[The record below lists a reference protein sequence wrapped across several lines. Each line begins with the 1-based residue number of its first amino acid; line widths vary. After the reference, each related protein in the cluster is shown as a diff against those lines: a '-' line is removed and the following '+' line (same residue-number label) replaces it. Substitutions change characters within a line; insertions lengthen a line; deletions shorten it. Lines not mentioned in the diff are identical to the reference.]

1 LNAIIICNGNIKEH
15 SDYKE
20 YFDSSDI
27 IICCDG
33 GAAHLRKFNILPDV
47 LLGDFDSISGDDYNY
62 FKNKAVKIIK
72 FPIKKDVTDAEIAV
86 DFAIDEGCTDI
97 TIIGAIGSR
106 LDHSIANIFLLKK
119 MLSKKINGKI
129 IDGKNKITLLKD
141 RTIIKKENGYKLSL
155 IPLTQSVTGVT
166 TEGLAYPLNDATIKM
181 GSTWGISNEFIAD
194 KATVTL
200 KSGILIAILSKD

>member
-1 LNAIIICNGNIKEH
+1 LNAIIVCNGNVKEY

-33 GAAHLRKFNILPDV
+33 GAAHLRKFNIIPDV
-47 LLGDFDSISGDDYNY
+47 LLGDFDSISDDDYNY
-62 FKNKAVKIIK
+62 FKNKSVKIIK

-86 DFAIDEGCTDI
+86 DYAMERGCENI
-97 TIIGAIGSR
+97 TLVGATGSR
-106 LDHSIANIFLLKK
+106 LDHTMANIFLLKK
-119 MLSKKINGKI
+119 MLSKNVNCMIVDKR
-129 IDGKNKITLLKD
+129 NKIFLINDETA
-141 RTIIKKENGYKLSL
+141 IKRENGYKMSL

-194 KATVTL
+194 KATVIL